1 MRSFVIFFNISCF
14 FLQIGFAQ
22 SATPERVM
30 EQWET
35 DTSIRSVPLNE
46 FKVLLPRDAI
56 PPIDDPSF
64 WGKKRGG
71 RAFFEHEP
79 VMAIEL
85 NGDAR
90 AYPLSILMW
99 HELVNDVVGD
109 IPVSVTYCP
118 LCNAAIVFDRRLDVE
133 GGTHVLDFGTSGML
147 RKSDL
152 VMWDRQT
159 ETWWQQLTGEALVG
173 ELTGATL
180 TMIPSVLMSYEE
192 FFSSYPEGK
201 VLSNKTG
208 HRREYGRNPYGGY
221 DDLSNTEPRLF
232 TGEVDD
238 RLPAMERVINITVGN
253 NHRVYP
259 LSLLQ
264 QEKVI
269 NDEPFGKPVV
279 LFHQSGTVSAMDNE
293 SIKESRDVG
302 TVSVFDPVVDGRRLT
317 FKKTDSGFVD
327 IETNSRW
334 TIIGKAVEGRLE
346 GRQLSWILHGNHFAF
361 AWLAFH
367 PESEIYG
374 R

>member
-1 MRSFVIFFNISCF
+1 
-14 FLQIGFAQ
+14 
-22 SATPERVM
+22 
-30 EQWET
+30 
-35 DTSIRSVPLNE
+35 
-46 FKVLLPRDAI
+46 
-56 PPIDDPSF
+56 
-64 WGKKRGG
+64 
-71 RAFFEHEP
+71 
-79 VMAIEL
+79 
-85 NGDAR
+85 
-90 AYPLSILMW
+90 MW